1 MKTCFYEIQFKK
13 KTFLNSYQ
21 VRRQYNSLR
30 RYHLVFKGCQ
40 NILIIRLV
48 LRCITVINGQKSMKS
63 YLSAFGIKRDC
74 KAYFVGH
81 FFAWVDINTAINKN
95 TVQL

>member
-1 MKTCFYEIQFKK
+1 MAKYFD
-13 KTFLNSYQ
+13 NMVS
-21 VRRQYNSLR
+21 
-30 RYHLVFKGCQ
+30 
-40 NILIIRLV
+40 
-48 LRCITVINGQKSMKS
+48 VINGQKSVKS
-63 YLSAFGIKRDC
+63 HLSAFGIKRDC